1 MRNRAAERPSLLD
14 GWNSPPNLVTYAR
27 IVLVL
32 AFIGVDVAAGSR
44 GTSSLA
50 LRWTAAALFAVAA
63 STDKLDG
70 WMARTYDHV
79 TELGKLM
86 DPIADKLLIGSAL
99 VIASCFGELG
109 WWVTILMLIREVGI
123 TVMRLCV
130 IDTGGRV
137 IAASKAG
144 KYKTLTQCVGLGLLL
159 MPMWSLVP
167 GLSASG
173 SGTATPMWVTVYY
186 VVTYAVIYLSLVL
199 CLYSGALYLYRVFAH
214 RGHGSNG
221 GSDATES
228 IGRDGASSSSSASS
242 SAETSRS
249 DSPSDRA
256 RE

>member
-1 MRNRAAERPSLLD
+1 MRNPAAERPSLLD
-14 GWNSPPNLVTYAR
+14 GWNSPPNLVTYVR

-32 AFIGVDVAAGSR
+32 AFIGVDVAAGSW
-44 GTSSLA
+44 GASSLP

-70 WMARTYDHV
+70 WMARTYNHV

-99 VIASCFGELG
+99 VIASCFGELW

-123 TVMRLCV
+123 TVMRLFV

-159 MPMWSLVP
+159 MPVWSLVP
-167 GLSASG
+167 GLG
-173 SGTATPMWVTVYY
+173 PEGTGGATPMWLTIYY
-186 VVTYAVIYLSLVL
+186 VVTYAVIYLALIL
-199 CLYSGALYLYRVFAH
+199 CLYSGGLYLYRALSH
-214 RGHGSNG
+214 RGDGDRGPDAAADSVPESASVPERG
-221 GSDATES
+221 ASDAGES
-228 IGRDGASSSSSASS
+228 PLATSASRDG
-242 SAETSRS
+242 
-249 DSPSDRA
+249 